1 MTPFK
6 TLFHD
11 LLGLLYPNVCLACHN
26 SLPTRNECICLE
38 CQIHLPKTNFHLEAD
53 NPFTE
58 RFWGRLDIKSGA
70 ALYHFVKGGRVQ
82 ELIHQ
87 LKYLGKRQVGHRLGQ
102 WYGEQLRTAPLFKTI
117 DAIVPVPLHARKERL
132 RGFNQSAIFAAG
144 LAEAMQIPALPNA
157 LVRQVF
163 TETQTNKSR
172 LERLANVQD
181 VFAVKDETALRGK
194 HILLVDDVMTTGA
207 TLEACGSK
215 ILEVTG
221 TQLSLAT
228 IALAEF

>member
-11 LLGLLYPNVCLACHN
+11 LLGLLYPNVCLACHR
-26 SLPTRNECICLE
+26 SLPTRHECICLE
-38 CQIHLPKTNFHLEAD
+38 CQINLPKTNFHQEAD

-87 LKYLGKRQVGHRLGQ
+87 LKYLGKRQVGHRLGK
-102 WYGEQLRTAPLFKTI
+102 WYGEQLRAAPLFKAI
-117 DAIVPVPLHARKERL
+117 DVIVPVPLHARKERL
-132 RGFNQSAIFAAG
+132 RGFNQSAVFAAG
-144 LAEAMQIPALPNA
+144 LSEAMHVPALPRA
-157 LVRQVF
+157 LVRRVF

-181 VFAVKDETALRGK
+181 VFAIQDEKALQGK

-207 TLEACGSK
+207 TLEACGTK
-215 ILEVTG
+215 ILEVKG